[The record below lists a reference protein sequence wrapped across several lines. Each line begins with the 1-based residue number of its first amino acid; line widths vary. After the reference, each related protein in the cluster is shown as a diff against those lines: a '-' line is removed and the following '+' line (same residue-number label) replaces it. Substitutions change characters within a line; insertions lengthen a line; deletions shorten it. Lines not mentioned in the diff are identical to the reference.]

1 MEKHGGFQSYGW
13 LQTCPCPPQS
23 AHEQHSMPHSSL
35 LWRAPCNMD
44 TAVMDLSA
52 ELGNDFFIFGG
63 FGSCSDK
70 CLFG

>member
-1 MEKHGGFQSYGW
+1 MEVSKAMDGFRPAPVPPRVLMSN
-13 LQTCPCPPQS
+13 TPCLIP
-23 AHEQHSMPHSSL
+23 L

-44 TAVMDLSA
+44 TAVMELSA
-52 ELGNDFFIFGG
+52 ELGSDFFIFGG